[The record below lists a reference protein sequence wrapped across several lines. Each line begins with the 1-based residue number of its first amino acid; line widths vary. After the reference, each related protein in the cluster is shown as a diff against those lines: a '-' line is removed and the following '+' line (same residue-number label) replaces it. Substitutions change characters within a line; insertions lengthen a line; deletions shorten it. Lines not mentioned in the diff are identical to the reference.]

1 MEGTMLDHIAIIMD
15 GNGRW
20 AKAKGMPR
28 TYGHKQ
34 GSETL
39 RTIALEANSMG
50 VKALTLYAF
59 STENWKRPEDEVAF
73 LCKLPKM
80 FFNKYIKE
88 LNENNVQVTY
98 LGEIDKFPLATQKV
112 FNDAVESTKNNTG
125 LKLVIALNYGS
136 RREIVLAARKY
147 AEEVANHTREND
159 IEEEEFEK
167 YLMTSYLPP
176 VDLLVRTSG
185 EMRLSNYLLWQ
196 LAYAEFIFVDYAWPD
211 FTVDRFHEIV
221 KEYERRNRRFGGV

>member
-1 MEGTMLDHIAIIMD
+1 MVDHIAIIMD

-39 RTIALEANSMG
+39 RTIALEANRLG

-98 LGEIDKFPLATQKV
+98 LGEIDKFPQATQKV

-136 RREIVLAARKY
+136 RREIVLAAQKY
-147 AEEVANHTREND
+147 AQDVVDKKRKNDIDEVA
-159 IEEEEFEK
+159 FES
-167 YLMTSYLPP
+167 YLMTSNLPP
-176 VDLLVRTSG
+176 VDLLIRTSG

-196 LAYAEFIFVDYAWPD
+196 LAYAEFIFVDFAWPE
-211 FTVDRFHEIV
+211 FTVQKFHDVLE
-221 KEYERRNRRFGGV
+221 EFERRNRRFGGV